1 MDQGRVNSPS
11 GPHQSSRPT
20 TTEKRHAHP
29 LLHLLG
35 RANLFQPVRDIL
47 TQCWWLSWEHPPL
60 QGLVFLRWCRRRF
73 LSRSWQ
79 RRLAQEWPAH
89 TPSSIFSS
97 SRWRELFGLLVLEE
111 ITGARARTHLQHI
124 AHLLAA
130 HLVRLGLSLRGA
142 FALQLTENFPGSCFQ
157 ALQDHTSVGL
167 VARSRFPPSWS
178 PLRRSCS
185 CQVSSS
191 FSSACSATTLWI
203 VVRTPWCLTQLL
215 SRSTTSCTFFHS
227 L

>member
-1 MDQGRVNSPS
+1 MVP
-11 GPHQSSRPT
+11 
-20 TTEKRHAHP
+20 
-29 LLHLLG
+29 
-35 RANLFQPVRDIL
+35 
-47 TQCWWLSWEHPPL
+47 
-60 QGLVFLRWCRRRF
+60 F
-73 LSRSWQ
+73 LSSSWQ
-79 RRLAQEWPAH
+79 RRLAQEWPAQ

-111 ITGARARTHLQHI
+111 FTGARARTHLQHI

-130 HLVRLGLSLRGA
+130 HYVRLGLSLRGV

-157 ALQDHTSVGL
+157 ALQDLTSVGL

-203 VVRTPWCLTQLL
+203 VVQLL